1 MNFERKMS
9 FYSHGSIPIC
19 LKNHSSY
26 MRMAYDL
33 LRLEAELGPHG
44 FQSPFAVPVSVH
56 YLSEFQAARYTTI
69 EHILSDGNL
78 DCGSVPV
85 ASLACCGCVA

>member
-1 MNFERKMS
+1 MFEIIHSRIHKGEKVTMNFERKMS

-26 MRMAYDL
+26 TRMAYDL

-56 YLSEFQAARYTTI
+56 SLSEFRAARYTPGARP
-69 EHILSDGNL
+69 LSTF
-78 DCGSVPV
+78 
-85 ASLACCGCVA
+85 